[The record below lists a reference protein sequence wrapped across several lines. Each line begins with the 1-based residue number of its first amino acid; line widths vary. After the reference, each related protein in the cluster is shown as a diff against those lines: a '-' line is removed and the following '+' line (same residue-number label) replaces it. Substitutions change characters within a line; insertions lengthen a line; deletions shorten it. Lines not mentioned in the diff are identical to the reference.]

1 VAIHLPVKDNELLR
15 SARRAAERA
24 SAPYSNFPVGA
35 AVEAANGRVYLGCNI
50 ESASYGLT
58 ICAERVAIF
67 STIAD
72 GAVPA
77 RLAVSCPR
85 GDRSDV
91 TSLTPCG
98 ACRQIMLDQ
107 MKPDAPV
114 WIDGVG
120 QFTVIDLLPLGFRLP
135 HA

>member
-1 VAIHLPVKDNELLR
+1 MEDNQLIQ

-35 AVEAANGRVYLGCNI
+35 AVEATNGQVYLGCNI

-77 RLAVSCPR
+77 RLAVSCLR
-85 GDRSDV
+85 GDQSDA

-98 ACRQIMLDQ
+98 ACRQIMVDQ
-107 MKPDAPV
+107 MEPDAPV

-120 QFTVIDLLPLGFRLP
+120 QFTVLNLLPLGFRLP

>member
-1 VAIHLPVKDNELLR
+1 VEDNELLR
-15 SARRAAERA
+15 AARRAAQRA

-35 AVEAANGRVYLGCNI
+35 AVEATNGQVYLGCNI

-77 RLAVSCPR
+77 RLAVSCLR
-85 GDRSDV
+85 GDHSDV

-98 ACRQIMLDQ
+98 ACRQIMVDR
-107 MKPDAPV
+107 MEPNAPV

-135 HA
+135 HT

>member
-1 VAIHLPVKDNELLR
+1 MEDNQLLQA
-15 SARRAAERA
+15 ARHAAKHA

-35 AVEAANGRVYLGCNI
+35 AVEATNGRVYLGCNI

-77 RLAVSCPR
+77 RIAVSCLC
-85 GDRSDV
+85 GDRSDAQ
-91 TSLTPCG
+91 SLTPCG
-98 ACRQIMLDQ
+98 ACRQIMVDR
-107 MKPDAPV
+107 MEPNAPV

-135 HA
+135 HP

>member
-1 VAIHLPVKDNELLR
+1 MEDSQLLQ

-24 SAPYSNFPVGA
+24 IAPYSNFPVGA
-35 AVEAANGRVYLGCNI
+35 AVEATNGRVYLGCNI

-77 RLAVSCPR
+77 RIAVSCLR
-85 GDRSDV
+85 GDHSDAQ
-91 TSLTPCG
+91 SLTPCG
-98 ACRQIMLDQ
+98 ACRQIMVDR
-107 MKPDAPV
+107 MEPNAPV

-135 HA
+135 HP